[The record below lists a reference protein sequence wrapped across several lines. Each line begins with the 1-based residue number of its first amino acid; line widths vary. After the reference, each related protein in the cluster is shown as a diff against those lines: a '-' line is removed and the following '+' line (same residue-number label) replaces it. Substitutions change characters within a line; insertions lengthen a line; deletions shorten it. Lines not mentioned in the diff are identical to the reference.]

1 MLKRWNSEPVL
12 KALSTFLNSDE
23 KSVLEAKTIEE
34 AKKIIIKTSKE
45 TKTLNNC
52 YEELEMLN
60 EKNASDILLSMQ
72 KKVLR
77 TKSSL

>member
-1 MLKRWNSEPVL
+1 MLKKWNSEPVL
-12 KALSTFLNSDE
+12 KSLSTFLNSDE
-23 KSVLEAKTIEE
+23 KLVLRAKTMDEAKN
-34 AKKIIIKTSKE
+34 IIIKTAKE

-60 EKNASDILLSMQ
+60 EKNANDILLSMQ
-72 KKVLR
+72 QKILK

>member
-34 AKKIIIKTSKE
+34 AKKIIINTAKE
-45 TKTLNNC
+45 TKTLNSC

-60 EKNASDILLSMQ
+60 EKNASDVLLSMQ
-72 KKVLR
+72 KKVLK